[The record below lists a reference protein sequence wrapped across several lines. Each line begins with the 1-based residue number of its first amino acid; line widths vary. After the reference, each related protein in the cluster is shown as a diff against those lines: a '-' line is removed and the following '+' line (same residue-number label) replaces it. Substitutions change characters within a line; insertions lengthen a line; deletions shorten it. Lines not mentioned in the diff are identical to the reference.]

1 MALDSGVIAKAEAD
15 AVLFKNSRRE
25 GW

>member
-25 GW
+25 GR